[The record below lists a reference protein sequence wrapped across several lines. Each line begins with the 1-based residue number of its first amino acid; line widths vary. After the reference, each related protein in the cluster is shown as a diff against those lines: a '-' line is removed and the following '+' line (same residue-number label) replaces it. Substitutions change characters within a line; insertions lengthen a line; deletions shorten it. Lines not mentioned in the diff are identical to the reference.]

1 MSEGDWECICWD
13 WDCSGPPSSPGV
25 LLLVDFRGMVLFF
38 LFAFLISCSWVCRLS
53 VGKDEDLICEGIS
66 GMWCGS

>member
-38 LFAFLISCSWVCRLS
+38 FLLF
-53 VGKDEDLICEGIS
+53 
-66 GMWCGS
+66 